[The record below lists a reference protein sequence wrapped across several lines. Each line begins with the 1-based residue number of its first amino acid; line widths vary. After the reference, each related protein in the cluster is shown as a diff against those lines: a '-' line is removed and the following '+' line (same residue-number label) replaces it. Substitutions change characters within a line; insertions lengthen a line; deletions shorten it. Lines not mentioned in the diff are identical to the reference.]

1 MFWTLAAFF
10 HLIFKIYFSGDVQPV
25 TLCILPLYHIYALN
39 VTMTST
45 LHIGGQLVML
55 PKFEPKSF
63 INALEKYKPTFL
75 HLAPPLLAFCA
86 DHEGVRPD
94 ALKQMHHVMTAAAP
108 TGATLVKR
116 FQKKVPGCLVKE
128 GTYMNKVL
136 H

>member
-1 MFWTLAAFF
+1 
-10 HLIFKIYFSGDVQPV
+10 
-25 TLCILPLYHIYALN
+25 
-39 VTMTST
+39 
-45 LHIGGQLVML
+45 ML
-55 PKFEPKSF
+55 PKFDPKSF

-128 GTYMNKVL
+128 GTLSAYICDRNSSQYRPENFKKSRPKNS
-136 H
+136 